1 MSDWTKLG
9 AFWKKKSKN
18 GKTFLSGVIKIDD
31 KETKITCWPNDKNG
45 NEKRPDFNIYLDDYK
60 PAAKSDDQDTWPGDE
75 NDHETE
81 SDVPF

>member
-45 NEKRPDFNIYLDDYK
+45 NEKRPD
-60 PAAKSDDQDTWPGDE
+60 DQDTWPGDE